1 MNHSLT
7 LHIGV
12 KTKEYKWKWNLQEE
26 ISIYFSILVFLAF
39 LLPHPQ
45 LLNIS
50 LFSLLYLSFV
60 LTLTTPPITHPCLIA
75 AFLSKNSVHIWL
87 LWTHTTWFNYWKC
100 YIFFWFSTQG
110 TYPTT
115 VLEFFICVHVF
126 SHFSHVRFF
135 VTLWSVAHRAPLSMG
150 FFQIRILEWVSIP
163 SSKGSSQARIQNCT
177 SCTVGR
183 FFTTEPLGKP
193 EFLMTCL
200 NNFFFCAEKVIK
212 RPTFLNDRKL
222 YSL

>member
-1 MNHSLT
+1 MYYSKNCKPPCGLVAGGGYPWFPWSSL
-7 LHIGV
+7 
-12 KTKEYKWKWNLQEE
+12 E
-26 ISIYFSILVFLAF
+26 ISAQLVPTAIRQ
-39 LLPHPQ
+39 HE
-45 LLNIS
+45 I
-50 LFSLLYLSFV
+50 
-60 LTLTTPPITHPCLIA
+60 
-75 AFLSKNSVHIWL
+75 
-87 LWTHTTWFNYWKC
+87 TWFNYWKC

-177 SCTVGR
+177 SCIVGR